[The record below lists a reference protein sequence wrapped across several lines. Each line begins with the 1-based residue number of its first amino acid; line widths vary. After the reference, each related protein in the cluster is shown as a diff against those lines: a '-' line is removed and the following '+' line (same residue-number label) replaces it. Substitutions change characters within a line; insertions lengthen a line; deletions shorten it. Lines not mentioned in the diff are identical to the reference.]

1 MVGLEAAR
9 ASLGLAELS
18 QQPLGGIQAFGRSL
32 DPPLKDLSEIQ

>member
-9 ASLGLAELS
+9 ATLGLTELS

-32 DPPLKDLSEIQ
+32 DPPFKNRVP